1 MRILILS
8 DIHAE
13 VWREAPREAQSLL
26 SATHPDLS
34 KSMPD
39 VVILAG
45 DIDVGDRAVIWAD
58 ENFPGLPV
66 IYVHGNHEA
75 YGHKIDTLKVK
86 LADSCAETGHVH
98 FLDRSELVIGGIR
111 FLGATLWTDFQL
123 LGADSAEQ
131 AMHCA
136 AAEMNDYRKIRIA
149 KAGFRKIRPLD
160 AALWHSEDRRW
171 LQERLEQPFDG
182 STIVVTHMAP
192 SLRSVPERY
201 KGQLLSAAFA
211 SDLEV
216 LVPKASVWVHGHV
229 HDSMDYMLGE
239 TRVVCNPMGYPQR
252 GTDGK
257 WVVENPMYD
266 PNLVVQV

>member
-75 YGHKIDTLKVK
+75 YGDKIDTLKVK
-86 LADSCAETGHVH
+86 LADSCAATGHVH

-192 SLRSVPERY
+192 SLRSVPSGTRANYFQRPLRLTWKSWSPRQACGYTAMSMTRWTTCWVRQEWSATLWVTP
-201 KGQLLSAAFA
+201 KGA
-211 SDLEV
+211 
-216 LVPKASVWVHGHV
+216 
-229 HDSMDYMLGE
+229 
-239 TRVVCNPMGYPQR
+239 RMGS
-252 GTDGK
+252 G
-257 WVVENPMYD
+257 
-266 PNLVVQV
+266 L